1 MGSVVNKA
9 RGVGGGLGKELEK
22 ERCSVSVEYRI
33 EVIYIF

>member
-9 RGVGGGLGKELEK
+9 RGVGGLEKELEK
-22 ERCSVSVEYRI
+22 EICSVSVEYRI

>member
-9 RGVGGGLGKELEK
+9 REVGGLGKELEK